1 MITRFFSTS
10 KPVHFVI
17 VILFTF
23 MVFMITR
30 INNLEDSLS
39 FVLILKQFGFYTV
52 VLISIFV
59 LDFLVSKNNLT
70 KRNGYKILLFSLFI
84 AVLPITVQIDNVL
97 ISNLFVLLALRRIIS
112 LRSNKSVKK
121 KLFDAA
127 FWIGIASLFYFWAI
141 LFFILIIAA
150 LLFYSITNFKNWMIP
165 FIGLFTVVI
174 IISSYSIIESNNFSK
189 IFNYLDTTNFDF
201 TTYNVLN
208 LIIGITILVSLGLWS
223 LWFYIRNLKFK
234 IQTQRPSHLLII
246 VAILI
251 SVVII
256 WLAPNKNGSEFIF
269 MFAPLSI
276 IMANYIESIKEQWFA
291 EIFIWILI
299 LTPISYLAL

>member
-10 KPVHFVI
+10 KPIHFVI
-17 VILFTF
+17 VILLTF
-23 MVFMITR
+23 VVFIITR
-30 INNLEDSLS
+30 FKSLEADLS
-39 FVLILKQFGFYTV
+39 FFLILKQVGLYIF

-59 LDFLVSKNNLT
+59 LNFLVNKNSLT
-70 KRNGYKILLFSLFI
+70 KKNSYTILLFSLFLAI
-84 AVLPITVQIDNVL
+84 LPATIQIDNML
-97 ISNLFVLLALRRIIS
+97 ISNLFVLFAMRRIIS
-112 LRSNKSVKK
+112 LRSNTNIKK

-150 LLFYSITNFKNWMIP
+150 LIFYSISNFKNWAIP

-174 IISSYSIIESNNFSK
+174 ILISYSIITSNQFVDVSY
-189 IFNYLDTTNFDF
+189 YLDTFSFDF
-201 TTYNVLN
+201 TTLNDLN
-208 LIIGITILVSLGLWS
+208 LIIGITILVSLGLWA
-223 LWFYIRNLKFK
+223 LFFYIKDLKNK
-234 IQTQRPSHLLII
+234 IRIQRPSHILII
-246 VAILI
+246 VVLLL

-256 WLAPNKNGSEFIF
+256 LIAPNKNGSEYIF

-276 IMANYIESIKEQWFA
+276 IIANYMESIKELWFA

-299 LTPISYLAL
+299 FTPISYLAL

>member
-10 KPVHFVI
+10 KPIHFVI

-23 MVFMITR
+23 AVFMIVR
-30 INNLEDSLS
+30 ISNLEDSLS
-39 FVLILKQFGFYTV
+39 FVLILKQLGFYTV

-70 KRNGYKILLFSLFI
+70 KKNGYKILLFSLFI
-84 AVLPITVQIDNVL
+84 AILPITVQIDNIL
-97 ISNLFVLLALRRIIS
+97 ISNLFVLLALQRIIS
-112 LRSNKSVKK
+112 LRSNKRVKK

-127 FWIGIASLFYFWAI
+127 FWIAIASLFYFWAI

-150 LLFYSITNFKNWMIP
+150 LFFYSITNFKNWIIP
-165 FIGLFTVVI
+165 FFGLLTVVI

-189 IFNYLDTTNFDF
+189 IFNYIETTGSDF

-223 LWFYIRNLKFK
+223 LFSHIGNLKGK
-234 IQTQRPSHLLII
+234 IKRQRPSHVLII
-246 VAILI
+246 TAILI

-256 WLAPNKNGSEFIF
+256 LIVPDKNGSEFIF

-276 IMANYIESIKEQWFA
+276 IMANYIESIKEKWFA
-291 EIFIWILI
+291 EVFVWILI
-299 LTPISYLAL
+299 LTPISYLTL